1 MSEENGASANTSGN
15 DEVSTLKAKNDSL
28 YAEHIHLKKQLESY
42 TKLGNPD
49 DLRGRL
55 EDYEGLRKTTAKTP
69 EEIDRIISDK
79 EAEFERRY
87 SGKYSEYETENKTL
101 REKVQHFQVITPT
114 MQKAA
119 SIFRDTE
126 LDLVNML
133 VERDLAFQDEK
144 IIVKGQDG
152 KPLYSVKNPRELMGV
167 DEYLEGLST
176 KYPAIAKPKTIG
188 TGKEAGE
195 TSAASGDTSGD
206 TPPANFSQLSREAQQ
221 AWFIQHPAARDR
233 FLANGGKF

>member
-1 MSEENGASANTSGN
+1 M
-15 DEVSTLKAKNDSL
+15 
-28 YAEHIHLKKQLESY
+28 H
-42 TKLGNPD
+42 
-49 DLRGRL
+49 
-55 EDYEGLRKTTAKTP
+55 
-69 EEIDRIISDK
+69 
-79 EAEFERRY
+79 
-87 SGKYSEYETENKTL
+87 
-101 REKVQHFQVITPT
+101 
-114 MQKAA
+114 KAA

-195 TSAASGDTSGD
+195 ISAASGDTSGD
-206 TPPANFSQLSREAQQ
+206 NPPANFSALSKEQQ
-221 AWFIQHPAARDR
+221 SAWFKDHPKALER
-233 FLANGGKF
+233 FMNNGGKF